1 MRELLVAHRS
11 TNISNSGLNV
21 SPSKETQQLL
31 PGNEDAG
38 EDEHPQVEDDAGPV
52 PARLARGE
60 TLPPTYNPA
69 WAGTGSGTS
78 DAGPSDTAYSG
89 ASDSQPGTQP
99 LVSQLSDTEEP
110 RQEAAP
116 LPLKS

>member
-1 MRELLVAHRS
+1 MSFPTCRL
-11 TNISNSGLNV
+11 TDISHSSLHG

-31 PGNEDAG
+31 TGTEDAG

-52 PARLARGE
+52 PARMARGE

-69 WAGTGSGTS
+69 WAGTGSGIS
-78 DAGPSDTAYSG
+78 DAGPSGTADPG
-89 ASDSQPGTQP
+89 ASDSLYGTQP
-99 LVSQLSDTEEP
+99 LISQLSDAEEP

-116 LPLKS
+116 LPPKS